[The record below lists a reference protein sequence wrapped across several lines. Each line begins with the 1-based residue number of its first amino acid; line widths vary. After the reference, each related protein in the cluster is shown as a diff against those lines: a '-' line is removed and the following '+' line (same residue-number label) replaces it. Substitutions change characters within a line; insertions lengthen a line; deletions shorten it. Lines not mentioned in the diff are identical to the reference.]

1 MKLSFP
7 TQLAFRKHSSL
18 GCLYN
23 LEWMDWENA
32 IFHMEWCLEIL
43 ETVPRKRVAE
53 FKQMEKDKRENVLRA
68 NEELELERSLRAL
81 KSCDRL
87 RQWIIPPLVDL
98 YHMKKQYMT
107 AFDYGFV
114 CYMQFTVLRLP
125 TISRRRN
132 WKIIFF
138 KKHMLQYI
146 SAPSLILLVIPD

>member
-1 MKLSFP
+1 
-7 TQLAFRKHSSL
+7 
-18 GCLYN
+18 
-23 LEWMDWENA
+23 MDWENA